1 MNYFMK
7 LVIAII
13 VAGLIAGSITHIFN
27 FLSVPIS
34 IYGLYLIWII
44 ALLLLSFIIP
54 KRNKFV

>member
-1 MNYFMK
+1 MNYFIK
-7 LVIAII
+7 LFIAIV

-27 FLSVPIS
+27 FLSVPVS
-34 IYGLYLIWII
+34 IYGLYLLWFI

>member
-1 MNYFMK
+1 MNYFIK
-7 LVIAII
+7 LFIAIV
-13 VAGLIAGSITHIFN
+13 VAGLIASCITHIFN
-27 FLSVPIS
+27 FLSVPLS

>member
-7 LVIAII
+7 LLIAIV
-13 VAGLIAGSITHIFN
+13 VAGLIAGSITNIFN
-27 FLSVPIS
+27 FLSIPVS

>member
-1 MNYFMK
+1 MNYFIK
-7 LVIAII
+7 LFIAIV

-27 FLSVPIS
+27 FLSVPVS
-34 IYGLYLIWII
+34 IYGLYLLWVI